1 MEQYYLYNWNSC
13 HYGDVI
19 MGGIVSQITSLMIV
33 YSTVYSDADQRKYQS
48 SMSLAFV
55 RGIPQGQVNSPHKWP
70 VTRKMFLFDD
80 VFIVL
85 VREHLYNDLGPPPSC
100 MIYCTHCLTKLSFY
114 QTRSILSMDSGS
126 NENYHKASKIRC
138 TLVDNKK
145 IYHADVDGASP
156 VGTAPTTSSFTT

>member
-55 RGIPQGQVNSPHKWP
+55 RGIHQGPVNSPHKWP

-85 VREHLYNDLGPPPSC
+85 VREHLYNDLGPPPAAWYIVPTAWPS
-100 MIYCTHCLTKLSFY
+100 SAF
-114 QTRSILSMDSGS
+114 
-126 NENYHKASKIRC
+126 IRQDQ
-138 TLVDNKK
+138 LYPWIQDQMK
-145 IYHADVDGASP
+145 
-156 VGTAPTTSSFTT
+156 TTIKPLK